1 MGPLL
6 LFNALEPET
15 RERVAMTL
23 ASLGETRI
31 EAYAIGL
38 LTILSMI
45 VIGAALVRFRRG
57 KLVLD

>member
-1 MGPLL
+1 M
-6 LFNALEPET
+6 
-15 RERVAMTL
+15 AMRL
-23 ASLGETRI
+23 AGLGETRV